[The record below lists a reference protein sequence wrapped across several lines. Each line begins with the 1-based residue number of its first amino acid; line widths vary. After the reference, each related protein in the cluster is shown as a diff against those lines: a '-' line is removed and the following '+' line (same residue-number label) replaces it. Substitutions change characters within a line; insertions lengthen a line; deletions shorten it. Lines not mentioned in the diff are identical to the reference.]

1 GLLVSPSRGVLIFC
15 PVLLLIAAGLVRFRR
30 TLANHRLLLPAFLA
44 VGGHFATLVCFDQW
58 HGGCCYGPRYFTD
71 VLPWFVLFSV
81 LPIRGLQNVRMT
93 TPVLSVVRET
103 QPPDLTQ
110 SKMVRSILFI
120 CIAWSVWIHG
130 RGAISHAT
138 WRWNFRM
145 EREPQTA
152 PFDWQKPQFLAQ

>member
-1 GLLVSPSRGVLIFC
+1 ILFRWRILLPALGIFGIGMLTLIFWSLWTFGQSLPPSVYSTFRPETQHLWRNAAGLLVSPSRGGLIFC

-71 VLPWFVLFSV
+71 VLPWFVLLSV

-93 TPVLSVVRET
+93 TPVLS
-103 QPPDLTQ
+103 
-110 SKMVRSILFI
+110 
-120 CIAWSVWIHG
+120 
-130 RGAISHAT
+130 
-138 WRWNFRM
+138 
-145 EREPQTA
+145 
-152 PFDWQKPQFLAQ
+152 